1 MLRGTRKR
9 KGKSG
14 KDKRDNKQN
23 IKNIMKHLFSLLTAM
38 FIATAAMAGNN
49 VTLHDVMYG
58 GYWPETY
65 AAIKPMADGEH
76 FARMSGDRTMILKG
90 SFKNGEIVD
99 TLFNIATARGFDEK
113 RIDGYQFSPDEKLI
127 LLQTKT
133 RGIYRHSFTAEH
145 YIFNRKNNK
154 AEALSQNGAQQ
165 VPKFSP
171 DGTMIAFVRDNNI
184 FLVKLLF
191 SNSESQVTT
200 DGEFRKII
208 NGIPDWVYEE
218 EFATNCSFDFSADS
232 KMLAYIKYDE
242 SEVMMYDMPMYSGG
256 ESKEYFDFSKPYS
269 FKYPVAGADNAKVSV
284 HSFDI
289 KSKVT
294 RRLDVNIP
302 EEGYIPRIKFTK
314 DPTMLA
320 VLTLNRHQSVLEI
333 QAVNPQSGVSRTIL
347 REESDTYLNE
357 QTYSGIEFL
366 DKHFVFQSER
376 SGYNQLYLYNLAG
389 ELVRPITTGDYEV
402 KKFYGWDK
410 RKNEFYYS
418 SNEGS
423 PLRESI
429 YKVNAKGK
437 KTKLSKR
444 EGTNSAV
451 FSTGMKYFINTFS
464 SIDTPHTV
472 TTNDCNGKQ
481 LKTLI
486 DNKALTEKLAKFDMP
501 SKEFFT
507 FTTSD
512 GVELNGWMIK
522 PNDFDAGKKYPVVL
536 FQYSGPYSQ
545 QVTDNWYIG
554 NYGNA
559 MFESYMAG
567 EGFIMVCVDGRGT
580 GGRGTE
586 FGKCTYLKIGQYE
599 PADQVEA
606 AKYMASLPYVDA
618 KNIGIWGWSFG
629 GYNTLM
635 SMSQPEAVFKAG
647 VAVAAP
653 SDWRFYDTVYTER
666 YMRTP
671 KENKEGYDKGSAV
684 VNAANLNGHLLLVH
698 GTADDNVHLRNMIHY
713 IGALTQADK
722 KFETALYP
730 DCNHSIYHG
739 ANTRF
744 HLFRQ
749 IAEFFKANLK

>member
-1 MLRGTRKR
+1 
-9 KGKSG
+9 
-14 KDKRDNKQN
+14 
-23 IKNIMKHLFSLLTAM
+23 MKHLFSLLTA
-38 FIATAAMAGNN
+38 IVVAASSFAGND

-76 FARMSGDRTMILKG
+76 FARMNGDRTMILKG

-99 TLFNIATARGFDEK
+99 TLFNAATARGFGER

-171 DGTMIAFVRDNNI
+171 DGTMIAFVRDNNL

-191 SNSESQVTT
+191 GNSESQITT

-232 KMLAYIKYDE
+232 KVIAYIKYDE
-242 SEVMMYDMPMYSGG
+242 SEVMMYDMPMYTGG
-256 ESKEYFDFSKPYS
+256 QSKEYFDFSKPYS

-289 KSKVT
+289 KSRVT
-294 RRLDVNIP
+294 RQLDVNIP

-314 DPTMLA
+314 DPNMLA

-333 QAVNPQSGVSRTIL
+333 QAVNPLSGVSKTIL

-357 QTYSGIEFL
+357 QTYSSIEFL

-376 SGYNQLYLYNLAG
+376 SGFNQLYLYNLAG

-402 KKFYGWDK
+402 KKFYGWDSK
-410 RKNEFYYS
+410 KNEFYYS

-451 FSTGMKYFINTFS
+451 FSNGMKYFINTYS

-472 TTNDCNGKQ
+472 TINDNSGKE

-507 FTTSD
+507 FTTTD

-522 PNDFDAGKKYPVVL
+522 PHDFDASKKYPVVL

-559 MFESYMAG
+559 MFECYMAG

-635 SMSQPEAVFKAG
+635 SMSQPEGIFKAG

-684 VNAANLNGHLLLVH
+684 VNAANLKGHLLLVH

-713 IGALTQADK
+713 IGALNQANK

-730 DCNHSIYHG
+730 DSNHSIYHG
-739 ANTRF
+739 SNTRY
-744 HLFRQ
+744 HLFEQ

>member
-1 MLRGTRKR
+1 
-9 KGKSG
+9 
-14 KDKRDNKQN
+14 
-23 IKNIMKHLFSLLTAM
+23 MKHLFSLLTVM

-65 AAIKPMADGEH
+65 APIKPMADGEH

-713 IGALTQADK
+713 IGALTQANK

-744 HLFRQ
+744 HLFQQ

>member
-1 MLRGTRKR
+1 MSLSVTAG
-9 KGKSG
+9 
-14 KDKRDNKQN
+14 DK
-23 IKNIMKHLFSLLTAM
+23 
-38 FIATAAMAGNN
+38 
-49 VTLHDVMYG
+49 VTLNDVMYG
-58 GYWPETY
+58 GYWPQTY

-76 FARMSGDRTMILKG
+76 FARMSDDRSLILKG

-99 TLFNIATARGFDEK
+99 TLFNAATARGFEQK
-113 RIDGYQFSPDEKLI
+113 HIDGYQFSPNEQLI

-133 RGIYRHSFTAEH
+133 KGIYRNSFTAEH
-145 YIFNRKNNK
+145 YIYSRKNNK
-154 AEALSQNGAQQ
+154 VEPLSQNGAQQ

-191 SNSESQVTT
+191 GNAESQVTT

-208 NGIPDWVYEE
+208 NGIPDWVNEE
-218 EFATNCSFDFSADS
+218 EFMNNCSYDFSADS
-232 KMLAYIKYDE
+232 KMIAYIKYDE
-242 SEVMMYDMPMYSGG
+242 SEVMMYDMPMYIPTGAPSI
-256 ESKEYFDFSKPYS
+256 EYDDFCAPYS
-269 FKYPVAGADNAKVSV
+269 FKYPVAGAANSKLSV

-289 KSKVT
+289 KSRVT
-294 RRLDVNIP
+294 RQLNVNIP

-314 DPTMLA
+314 NPDVLA
-320 VLTLNRHQSVLEI
+320 VLTLNRHQSILEI
-333 QAVNPQSGVSRTIL
+333 QAVNPRSGNSKTIM

-357 QTYSGIEFL
+357 QVYAGIEFY
-366 DKHFVFQSER
+366 DKHFVLQSER
-376 SGYNQLYLYNLAG
+376 SGYNHLYLYTIDG
-389 ELVRPITTGDYEV
+389 MFVRPITKGDFEV
-402 KKFYGWDK
+402 KHFYGWDSN
-410 RKNEFYYS
+410 KNEFYYS

-423 PLRESI
+423 PLREYI

-437 KTKLSKR
+437 KTKLTTK

-451 FSTGMKYFINTFS
+451 FSAGMKYYINTYS
-464 SIDTPHTV
+464 SINTPHTV
-472 TTNDCNGKQ
+472 TTNDNKGNVI
-481 LKTLI
+481 KTLI
-486 DNKALTEKLAKFDMP
+486 DNANLKQRLEKFDMP
-501 SKEFFT
+501 TKEFFT
-507 FTTSD
+507 FKTTD
-512 GVELNGWMIK
+512 GVELNGWMVK
-522 PNDFDAGKKYPVVL
+522 PADFDASKKYPVVM

-545 QVTDNWYIG
+545 QVHDSWYLG

-599 PADQVEA
+599 PADQVET
-606 AKYMASLPYVDA
+606 AKYMATLPYVD
-618 KNIGIWGWSFG
+618 KDNIGIWGWSFG

-684 VNAANLNGHLLLVH
+684 VNAANLHGHLLLVH

-713 IGALTQADK
+713 ISALTQANK

-730 DCNHSIYHG
+730 DSNHSIYHG

-744 HLFRQ
+744 HLFEQ

>member
-1 MLRGTRKR
+1 
-9 KGKSG
+9 
-14 KDKRDNKQN
+14 
-23 IKNIMKHLFSLLTAM
+23 MKHLFTLVAAIIAATTA
-38 FIATAAMAGNN
+38 FAGNDI
-49 VTLHDVMYG
+49 TLRDVMYG
-58 GYWPETY
+58 GYWPQTY
-65 AAIKPMADGEH
+65 AAIQPMADGEH
-76 FARMSGDRTMILKG
+76 FARMSNDRSMILMG

-99 TLFNIATARGFDEK
+99 TLFNAATARDFPAK
-113 RIDGYQFSPDEKLI
+113 YIDGYTFSPDEKVI

-145 YIFNRKNNK
+145 YIYNRKNNK
-154 AEALSQNGAQQ
+154 AEPLSENGAQQ

-191 SNSESQVTT
+191 GNSESQITK

-208 NGIPDWVYEE
+208 NGIPDWVNEE
-218 EFATNCSFDFSADS
+218 EFANDCSFDFSADS
-232 KMLAYIKYDE
+232 KVIAYIKYDE
-242 SEVMMYDMPMYSGG
+242 SDVMMYDMPLYGSGDN
-256 ESKEYFDFSKPYS
+256 KEYFDFSQPYS
-269 FKYPVAGADNAKVSV
+269 FKYPVAGADNAKLSV

-289 KSKVT
+289 KSRVT
-294 RRLDVNIP
+294 RQLDVNIP
-302 EEGYIPRIKFTK
+302 EEGYIPRIIFTQ
-314 DPTMLA
+314 DPNMLA
-320 VLTLNRHQSVLEI
+320 VITLNRHQSVLEI
-333 QAVNPQSGVSRTIL
+333 QAVNPLSGVSKTIM

-357 QTYSGIEFL
+357 QTYAGIKFL

-376 SGYNQLYLYNLAG
+376 SGYNHLYLYTLG
-389 ELVRPITTGDYEV
+389 GQLVRPITKGDFEV
-402 KKFYGWDK
+402 KRFYGWDSK
-410 RKNEFYYS
+410 KNEFYYS

-451 FSTGMKYFINTFS
+451 FSNGMKYFINTYS
-464 SIDTPHTV
+464 NINTPHLV
-472 TTNDCNGKQ
+472 TTNDNSGKEI
-481 LKTLI
+481 KTLI
-486 DNKALTEKLAKFDMP
+486 DNNNLKERLSQFDMP

-522 PNDFDAGKKYPVVL
+522 PHGFDASRKYPVIM

-545 QVTDNWYIG
+545 QVTDDWYMG

-586 FGKCTYLKIGQYE
+586 FGKCTYLNIGKYE

-606 AKYMASLPYVDA
+606 AKYLGTLPYVD
-618 KNIGIWGWSFG
+618 KQNIGIWGWSFG

-635 SMSQPEAVFKAG
+635 SMSQDEAVFKAG

-653 SDWRFYDTVYTER
+653 TDWRFYDTVYTER

-671 KENKEGYDKGSAV
+671 KENKEGYDGGSAI
-684 VNAANLNGHLLLVH
+684 VNAAKLNGRLLLVH

-713 IGALTQADK
+713 IGALTQANK
-722 KFETALYP
+722 KFEVALYP
-730 DCNHSIYHG
+730 DSNHSIYHG
-739 ANTRF
+739 SNTRF
-744 HLFRQ
+744 HLFEQ

>member
-1 MLRGTRKR
+1 
-9 KGKSG
+9 
-14 KDKRDNKQN
+14 
-23 IKNIMKHLFSLLTAM
+23 MKHLFSLLTAIM
-38 FIATAAMAGNN
+38 VATGAMSGND

-65 AAIKPMADGEH
+65 AAIQPMADGEH
-76 FARMSGDRTMILKG
+76 FARMSSDRTMILKG
-90 SFKNGEIVD
+90 SFKNGEIID
-99 TLFNIATARGFDEK
+99 TLFNAATARGFDKK
-113 RIDGYQFSPDEKLI
+113 RIDGYTFSPDEKLI
-127 LLQTKT
+127 LLQTAT
-133 RGIYRHSFTAEH
+133 HGIYRHSFTAEH

-154 AEALSQNGAQQ
+154 AEVLSQNGAQQ

-171 DGTMIAFVRDNNI
+171 DGTMVAFVRDNNL

-191 SNSESQVTT
+191 GNAESQITT
-200 DGEFRKII
+200 DGEFRRII
-208 NGIPDWVYEE
+208 NGIPDWVNEE
-218 EFATNCSFDFSADS
+218 EFSTNCSYDFSADS
-232 KMLAYIKYDE
+232 KVIAYIKYDE
-242 SEVMMYDMPMYSGG
+242 SEVMMYDMPMYNGG
-256 ESKEYFDFSKPYS
+256 KSKEYYDFSKPYS
-269 FKYPVAGADNAKVSV
+269 FKYPVAGAPNAKISV

-289 KSKVT
+289 KSRVT
-294 RRLDVNIP
+294 RQLDVNIP

-314 DPTMLA
+314 DPNMLA

-333 QAVNPQSGVSRTIL
+333 QAVNPLSGVSKTIL

-366 DKHFVFQSER
+366 DNHFVFQSER

-389 ELVRPITTGDYEV
+389 ELIRPITKGEYEV
-402 KKFYGWDK
+402 KKFYGWNK
-410 RKNEFYYS
+410 KKNEFYYS

-451 FSTGMKYFINTFS
+451 FSNGMKYFINTYS

-472 TTNDCNGKQ
+472 TTNDSNGKE

-486 DNKALTEKLAKFDMP
+486 DNKALTDKLAKFDMP

-522 PNDFDAGKKYPVVL
+522 PHDFDVNKKYPVVI

-559 MFESYMAG
+559 MFECYMAG

-599 PADQVEA
+599 PADQVET
-606 AKYMASLPYVDA
+606 AKYLASLPYVDA

-713 IGALTQADK
+713 IGALTQANK

-739 ANTRF
+739 ANTRY
-744 HLFRQ
+744 HLFEQ